1 MIAGGVAGFT
11 VGLVLDTAGDRDRLY
26 SLIGLAVFLLFGW
39 IFSKHPSQVKLE
51 LPIVARIK
59 SNKKFHLV

>member
-1 MIAGGVAGFT
+1 VIAGGVVGFT

-39 IFSKHPSQVKLE
+39 IFSKHPSQVNDNFKWLQKQSKE
-51 LPIVARIK
+51 MENVI
-59 SNKKFHLV
+59 F

>member
-39 IFSKHPSQVKLE
+39 IFSKHPSQVNLE
-51 LPIVARIK
+51 LPIVA
-59 SNKKFHLV
+59 